1 MYPLEL
7 ESTDQHDPA
16 WSPDGKWIAY
26 TRYNGRGW
34 EIAKAP
40 SGGRGRPI
48 RICDGGAYNGGTGWS
63 ASGQW
68 IGFLDDAGLHV
79 VSADASTPSR
89 LILKDASGF
98 DFSKRGDEIYAVLES
113 EDRRWELLTLSVP
126 DGAQKKAV
134 QLNLPAGASINEI
147 SLHPSGNKFAATSGS
162 AKRDIWILDG
172 LRPPASY
179 FSRWPWT
186 TVNVFDVLGSVRIN
200 QRSGVLLAR

>member
-1 MYPLEL
+1 MKGSFERSRQSWAATRSFAP
-7 ESTDQHDPA
+7 
-16 WSPDGKWIAY
+16 PDA
-26 TRYNGRGW
+26 RRSEVRGAVAHQSRW
-34 EIAKAP
+34 PRAVFRVTVRRWRRRCPKGGPVNLPFSDAF
-40 SGGRGRPI
+40 GGRLR
-48 RICDGGAYNGGTGWS
+48 
-63 ASGQW
+63 SGVP
-68 IGFLDDAGLHV
+68 F
-79 VSADASTPSR
+79 
-89 LILKDASGF
+89 
-98 DFSKRGDEIYAVLES
+98 
-113 EDRRWELLTLSVP
+113 VP

-147 SLHPSGNKFAATSGS
+147 SLHPSGNKFAATLGS